1 MTNQQ
6 IANLLASIKNTIED
20 DLKEWNP
27 EDSNSNNYFAYGPA
41 HKEAIKDLKRLI
53 SYFDSH
59 AKFEK
64 ELSEA
69 YNEGWPDFVDGDII

>member
-6 IANLLASIKNTIED
+6 IVNLLESIKNTIED
-20 DLKEWNP
+20 DLKGWSDVNT
-27 EDSNSNNYFAYGPA
+27 NSYVAYGPSHA
-41 HKEAIKDLKRLI
+41 DAVIDLERLL
-53 SYFDSH
+53 SYFNSH

-64 ELSEA
+64 ELAEA

>member
-20 DLKEWNP
+20 DLKEWDP
-27 EDSNSNNYFAYGPA
+27 EDSNSNSYFAYGPSHA
-41 HKEAIKDLKRLI
+41 DAVTDLERLL
-53 SYFDSH
+53 SYFNSY

-64 ELSEA
+64 ELSEV
-69 YNEGWPDFVDGDII
+69 YSEGWPDFVDGDIT